1 MAKKNS
7 NNTKKEN
14 VKMEKTAIENGTPV
28 ESNDCVPMELD
39 ENALEYVKNDVREAK
54 KLMLKMKLAKAM
66 ETAKPFAKRSA
77 QVLIFVATAAVTG
90 FVVCKIASYGAKVDD
105 DYVEVESNEPV
116 DFKTVDDVSVDSS
129 DLKV

>member
-1 MAKKNS
+1 
-7 NNTKKEN
+7 
-14 VKMEKTAIENGTPV
+14 MEKTAIENGTPV

-39 ENALEYVKNDVREAK
+39 ENALEYTKNEVREAK

-77 QVLIFVATAAVTG
+77 QVLVFVATAAVTG
-90 FVVCKIASYGAKVDD
+90 FVVCKIASYGANRDEED
-105 DYVEVESNEPV
+105 TDIVEVESNEPAESE
-116 DFKTVDDVSVDSS
+116 VSVDTS